1 MSLLFTPLK
10 PLLHSVFHTI
20 SVPLAPEF
28 KLFYLLPPRRSA
40 VFPGVPTTF
49 YRLAV
54 TGTFLDPGP
63 NTQQKENGLFII
75 AVAILL

>member
-28 KLFYLLPPRRSA
+28 KLFCLLPHRRSP
-40 VFPGVPTTF
+40 VFPGVPTTC

-54 TGTFLDPGP
+54 TSTFLEPGP
-63 NTQQKENGLFII
+63 NTQQKENGPFIT
-75 AVAILL
+75 AAAILL